1 MQQMQSTTEELIV
14 MYLDGELVRKE
25 MESVLFERLA
35 SSPDARLLLREHL
48 VLRGAIHTS
57 SEDTR
62 FQLTNEI
69 DGRTRK
75 RLENILRTVPAVAK
89 PVVVAPT
96 VTMPTLVL
104 KKDRAKSR
112 PVANARPIKSS
123 RTVRPLSIWA
133 KRSPILVLLL
143 LGVIYFTIGQPNA
156 PKQVAQA
163 PQTMQNTKIANG
175 QGNSD
180 QIAQNDASKTSTVNP
195 DQSSSTV
202 NNIQPTNTTA
212 APQSIAKNVHAT
224 VTPQQSVAANVV
236 TSTAT
241 PTVAQPQTENPQDI
255 MISRRYASMIR
266 GTKAVTI
273 TQRDRM

>member
-48 VLRGAIHTS
+48 VLRGAIH
-57 SEDTR
+57 
-62 FQLTNEI
+62 TNEI